1 MRRSRSCPVPS
12 ILPTWPAFRCFQLPP
27 LSLLL
32 WVPEQGLAVKLR
44 VGFLRVCPI
53 QLSFVCLIFMSTGSC
68 LALSKVPHLWSFH
81 VIWCWRRT
89 WDRCYKMS
97 CCSGELFW
105 SFSMSLLHTVRLT
118 SSADFPSG
126 PNVIYHGKSSRPC
139 FAGSWLDDTICGTL
153 SVYHSSK
160 LFERLNFFD
169 GQSTYCRLCIGAD
182 FHQFCFLQIN
192 IMMLLGEWCC
202 PVSDYGCVKG
212 EPALKQSR
220 DRWVAPGVTSPL
232 FLPDVV
238 VLLIE
243 TIT

>member
-1 MRRSRSCPVPS
+1 MPS
-12 ILPTWPAFRCFQLPP
+12 DVEDAHETGVIKC
-27 LSLLL
+27 
-32 WVPEQGLAVKLR
+32 LAVLESCF
-44 VGFLRVCPI
+44 GHSPCLCSI
-53 QLSFVCLIFMSTGSC
+53 QQD
-68 LALSKVPHLWSFH
+68 W
-81 VIWCWRRT
+81 
-89 WDRCYKMS
+89 
-97 CCSGELFW
+97 
-105 SFSMSLLHTVRLT
+105 LHIEVEDPQLG